1 MGAEPTGPP
10 PPLPQGWILK
20 ASKSQTGAFYYYNLE
35 TGVSSWDRPID
46 ADIADAAAAALQ
58 AVVAPTA
65 ALQAEDAPPPSLQ
78 PEEPKRP
85 AEETAAEPAP
95 KKARK
100 APKEVRVYHILRKH
114 KDSKRPSS
122 WRVPKITISREEAI
136 DELQGLLDILREE
149 SGESLLATFKEL
161 AKDESDCS
169 SAKRNGDLGFFGRKK
184 MRPEFEK
191 AAFALE
197 IGELSDIVETS
208 SGAHVLL
215 RVG

>member
-1 MGAEPTGPP
+1 M
-10 PPLPQGWILK
+10 
-20 ASKSQTGAFYYYNLE
+20 SQ
-35 TGVSSWDRPID
+35 
-46 ADIADAAAAALQ
+46 
-58 AVVAPTA
+58 
-65 ALQAEDAPPPSLQ
+65 
-78 PEEPKRP
+78 
-85 AEETAAEPAP
+85 
-95 KKARK
+95 
-100 APKEVRVYHILRKH
+100 VRL
-114 KDSKRPSS
+114 S
-122 WRVPKITISREEAI
+122 

-149 SGESLLATFKEL
+149 PGESLLATFKEL